1 MPDQNPQLSRFQNF
15 VTAVA
20 DAGLPEYQNVPAS
33 EVYDNIGEVFTS
45 EDPERVGNFIAA
57 ISRLP
62 QYRNVPTTE
71 IFDNI
76 TEIYDIET
84 QPAIPTPEEQ
94 ERQILVDA
102 SRLPL
107 EKVIR
112 VLNRPVEEQPAGTRT
127 FLSGVQ
133 DWVAAANIQADDP
146 VQANLLRVKGS
157 IMLGFSTLADPIDF
171 GLSNTS
177 FIIREG
183 GKKLGIPQEIID
195 QVHGVLVD
203 APRGVFQALET
214 GARKLTDVLG
224 AFSDEVE
231 QQAEEQLGVPKI
243 PISQENQII
252 IDDIATNLNFV
263 TIAGAVHVTAVR
275 LGAKLKRGG
284 SLNAREAK
292 FIESMKLAVEREKLN
307 RLKGEGEVKEPTQAI
322 FDEFGKLK
330 SLGKEAR
337 ALEEVGL
344 ITRKG
349 EPAVGLPKQKLLP
362 RPGEVRGVIPDV
374 EAQFVKNAQGKIVG
388 VQRRGVAEVQALA
401 EQKAS
406 LQKAVKLLEESGA
419 EVGGLQKIGGK
430 ELVVFKLP
438 KISDS
443 IVALELDV
451 LLKKG
456 KQAIRS
462 KIKEQIK
469 KVEVG
474 RKFREKVAK
483 AAAVKLVK
491 GVKGKGKEFLD
502 RAQKVTTLD
511 EARKIAGEAFAFGL
525 TPKEAA
531 PLMAILRKKLPKF
544 RTAEP
549 APERVLLPQTE
560 AEIRVEAAQV
570 AKASGIAKTKFL
582 KQIKEVKSVEEARSI
597 AGQAGAAG
605 LIRVDAAV
613 VLKSLR
619 EKFPAI
625 GKKAVELK
633 ERIPAEPEVE
643 VPIAPKPPV
652 IPSPPGKVFKVG
664 DRVQLKNRVTG
675 DFDID
680 GIVTA
685 VDVAGKPTEFRP
697 ATGVRRFPVT
707 ERTQLRK
714 FEEPV
719 KIAERRATEFSKSR
733 ADLDKDLANA
743 KAGLP
748 DDLKAR
754 FGKGKFDF
762 ENKRLVSDDGTITL
776 QWKMRNR
783 PGEPISETNPQFSKG
798 TVEIIDK
805 GGKLPPETPP
815 VPEPRGPEVP
825 PLSPEDVKILREF
838 ELAEKGRAIRVAEKR
853 TIPGEAPK
861 DFYGEE
867 QPSWQAA
874 TKEAIRRAK
883 EPPKDVTFG
892 AGLGQA
898 AERGAYVLKPLMDM
912 AKVEA
917 ATLIRT
923 GKLKADQASAF
934 IQRRINELIRQSR
947 EFLKLDINEQVEV
960 IQQAKAQAAELKWN
974 SNPKVLRLETAQE
987 LGAHQAIAKFVDQQI
1002 AIRGELAQ
1010 AKLEALVRG
1019 LGQAAQKEFQFL
1031 ADEVVRLPF
1040 REKMPANL
1048 LSKAMDRGSRLTRD
1062 NGPAGGRLYRHAVD
1076 GWVAESSIKSHGFEL
1091 LDNSVKVLR
1100 NFTELQKVAIGKRIV
1115 RALENRKNAPSIMKG
1130 PEEFAAYE
1138 SFRNFYDFYKKLLED
1153 AGYKV
1158 REDYFTHIREMSF
1171 TMEEAMGQ
1179 ISSLERNRFS
1189 TLQKMVPKDVT
1200 SPFVKQ
1206 RTEFLESFREDPWK
1220 VAYNYQNSVAQMLA
1234 YNKFVEYYFGKFL
1247 DDIPPVLRRGRAF
1260 SQSRQHFTN
1269 YALQML
1275 KPDYA
1280 VSTGDF
1286 LSSVYNKTFSMGT
1299 VYGNFLNF
1307 NYKAAFVNST
1317 QANFAF
1323 FQVSKPAKTMALQ
1336 LFHAREKL
1344 SPNIANL
1351 LTEASQERSFVIR
1364 EFAEGRKP
1372 HGRFDGTLE
1381 KIEPFRMK
1389 ERYNWNKSHLA
1400 GMSEYAIRRGVKTI
1414 PELEKFL
1421 ADPRRF
1427 KEAKVQAMDL
1437 AERTQLLL
1445 SRAARPEMIGQM
1457 QQTPGIKWLA
1467 MFKRFQFGHIENV
1480 ARSLFPKGSKGQR
1493 AVNIER
1499 RAFPDELAPVEA
1511 LRDLEFLRARFDNLV
1526 RLMKKKDP
1534 GLKEAGLDKVPIEV
1548 VREIRDALRAEEVEL
1563 NHMIRQLEPT
1573 AGTPRQALNWVN
1585 VTAKVM
1591 GISFVWNTLYNF
1603 AVDTAYGASR
1613 RDTNLWAAVKNAF
1626 LNAVPFG
1633 FELTDPNR
1641 AYIPPLVSQFEF
1653 GFKRGVARLIPL
1665 LVPGGGPVNRFTGRG
1680 FTKLLEGLLGVSRG
1694 EQKRGRRK
1702 VRARVKSQRGRR

>member
-1 MPDQNPQLSRFQNF
+1 MPDQKPKLSRFQNF
-15 VTAVA
+15 VTAIA
-20 DAGLPEYQNVPAS
+20 DAGLPEYQNVPAG
-33 EVYDNIGEVFTS
+33 EVYDNIGEVLTS
-45 EDPERVGNFIAA
+45 DDPERVGKFVASV
-57 ISRLP
+57 SRLP
-62 QYRNVPTTE
+62 QYQNIQAPE

-76 TEIYDIET
+76 AEIYDLEVEPI
-84 QPAIPTPEEQ
+84 IGPEEKK
-94 ERQILVDA
+94 RRTAKMLADVNL
-102 SRLPL
+102 SPL
-107 EKVIR
+107 EKVGRI
-112 VLNRPVEEQPAGTRT
+112 LHTPAEEQPEGTRT
-127 FLSGVQ
+127 FFSGAQ
-133 DWVAAANIQADDP
+133 DLALAFSKKITDP
-146 VQANLLRVKGS
+146 VDAAFIAGAGLLKLGVAVPGGLIELIPGLADEAIQTGGKLHGLPQDVIDEMRAKMSKGISRAEEAVHKGGKAVVSFEKEVFTAAREGLDIPELELSPRAQQAIDETLELGNMVAVGAAVHVGLRSVRVKLMQG
-157 IMLGFSTLADPIDF
+157 AK
-171 GLSNTS
+171 LSVKDAR
-177 FIIREG
+177 FLDRV
-183 GKKLGIPQEIID
+183 KL
-195 QVHGVLVD
+195 
-203 APRGVFQALET
+203 
-214 GARKLTDVLG
+214 
-224 AFSDEVE
+224 EVE
-231 QQAEEQLGVPKI
+231 QQ
-243 PISQENQII
+243 
-252 IDDIATNLNFV
+252 
-263 TIAGAVHVTAVR
+263 
-275 LGAKLKRGG
+275 KLKILQG
-284 SLNAREAK
+284 
-292 FIESMKLAVEREKLN
+292 ERE
-307 RLKGEGEVKEPTQAI
+307 VKAPTQAI
-322 FDEFGKLK
+322 FDEFGKLE
-330 SLGKEAR
+330 SLGREAKF
-337 ALEEVGL
+337 LEEAGFV
-344 ITRKG
+344 TRKG

-388 VQRRGVAEVQALA
+388 VQRRGVAEVRAIEA
-401 EQKAS
+401 EKAS
-406 LQKAVKLLEESGA
+406 LRQGIKILEDSGA

-430 ELVVFKLP
+430 ELIVFKLP
-438 KISDS
+438 KVSDS
-443 IVALELDV
+443 VVALELDV

-483 AAAVKLVK
+483 AAATKLFK
-491 GVKGKGKEFLD
+491 GVAKKGGQFL
-502 RAQKVTTLD
+502 QKLEVAKTFL
-511 EARKIAGEAFAFGL
+511 EARKIAGEIFAFGL
-525 TPKEAA
+525 TPKETA
-531 PLMAILRKKLPKF
+531 PFMALLRKKFPKEVAA
-544 RTAEP
+544 RPSLGKKPPTP
-549 APERVLLPQTE
+549 E
-560 AEIRVEAAQV
+560 AEAPV
-570 AKASGIAKTKFL
+570 APKAP
-582 KQIKEVKSVEEARSI
+582 V
-597 AGQAGAAG
+597 
-605 LIRVDAAV
+605 
-613 VLKSLR
+613 
-619 EKFPAI
+619 
-625 GKKAVELK
+625 
-633 ERIPAEPEVE
+633 
-643 VPIAPKPPV
+643 KPPV
-652 IPSPPGKVFKVG
+652 APGKAFQVG
-664 DRVQLKNRVTG
+664 DQIQLRNRVTG
-675 DFDID
+675 SFDID
-680 GIVTA
+680 AVVTA
-685 VDVAGKPTEFRP
+685 VDAAGKPTEFRP
-697 ATGVRRFPVT
+697 SKGVKRFPVT
-707 ERTQLRK
+707 EKTQLRK

-719 KIAERRATEFSKSR
+719 RIAERRAVELSKSR
-733 ADLDKDLANA
+733 ADLAKDLDSA
-743 KAGLP
+743 KTGLP

-1323 FQVSKPAKTMALQ
+1323 FQISKPAKTMALQ

-1372 HGRFDGTLE
+1372 HGKFDNTLE

-1427 KEAKVQAMDL
+1427 KEAKIQAMDL

-1493 AVNIER
+1493 AINIER
-1499 RAFPDELAPVEA
+1499 RAFSDELAPVEA
-1511 LRDLEFLRARFDNLV
+1511 LRDLEFLRERFDNLV

-1548 VREIRDALRAEEVEL
+1548 VREIRDALRVEEVEL
-1563 NHMIRQLEPT
+1563 NSMIRQLEST

-1613 RDTNLWAAVKNAF
+1613 RDTNVWAAVKNAF